1 MADEQRPPGSPHERP
16 AGAGGR
22 GEGSRAAAEGGPAGG
37 AGPADGAGPAGG
49 AGPAAA
55 TGPADGTG
63 PAGEPGRLLAD
74 LARLRRQARTA
85 RHGYW
90 FPLVLFGLL
99 MCGAA
104 PLYVAAPAPL
114 GWSGGYRTGRGP
126 LLLGGS
132 PVGGNGFY
140 IGWYWAAALVGGYLL
155 TVIWYRWHSRRA
167 GVATP
172 ARSYLTVGVVLTVL
186 VLVIPPLTSGVP
198 ALAWVWLPLG
208 DVWIRGTL
216 AFLIIAAGLWVLARA
231 ERSRA
236 LAVIALVYTG
246 AALLSS
252 LYNVENIAFRL
263 GWNPGRSAFAWQLTA
278 LPNVLLPAAVLLVA
292 GCAAF
297 LVQRTRRAAV

>member
-1 MADEQRPPGSPHERP
+1 VADEQRTQGSPPERPPGT
-16 AGAGGR
+16 GGR
-22 GEGSRAAAEGGPAGG
+22 EEGSRAAAEGGPAGK
-37 AGPADGAGPAGG
+37 AGPAYEA
-49 AGPAAA
+49 
-55 TGPADGTG
+55 G

-99 MCGAA
+99 TCGAA
-104 PLYVAAPAPL
+104 PLYAAAAAPHDLSSADA
-114 GWSGGYRTGRGP
+114 TGRGP
-126 LLLGGS
+126 LLLSGSLPGGDA
-132 PVGGNGFY
+132 FY

-155 TVIWYRWHSRRA
+155 TVIWYRRHSRRV

-172 ARSYLTVGVVLTVL
+172 ARSYLVVGVVLTVL
-186 VLVIPPLTSGVP
+186 VLVIPPLTLGVP
-198 ALAWVWLPLG
+198 ALAWVWLPFG
-208 DVWIRGTL
+208 DVWVRGTL
-216 AFLIIAAGLWVLARA
+216 AFLIIAIGLWVLARA

-278 LPNVLLPAAVLLVA
+278 LPNVLLPAVILLGA

-297 LVQRTRRAAV
+297 LVQRTRRATA